1 MEDLLRPDEHLEEI
15 GGRLRL
21 IVSPA
26 HTFGTDALL
35 LAAFSLPKPG
45 AAVCD
50 LGTGCGVIPFY
61 WLSRGAGA
69 VWGAELQPDACE
81 QTRRS
86 IRLNGLED
94 RFTLAQCDLRA
105 PGDALPAGH
114 FDTVTMNP
122 PYVKTGHG
130 MPSRAAAD
138 AAARHETTAS
148 LPEICRSAAR
158 LLKPGG
164 RFCLCMRPER
174 LAETF
179 SALEAAKLTPKRLR
193 FVAHRSGKAPW
204 LFLLESRKGGRP
216 GLKTEPEF
224 RMVDDAGAPTPEA
237 RAVYSDYAKEKR
249 Q

>member
-1 MEDLLRPDEHLEEI
+1 MEADLLPNEHLEET

-21 IVSPA
+21 IVSPD

-45 AAVCD
+45 AAACD

-61 WLSRGAGA
+61 WLARGVEKA
-69 VWGAELQPDACE
+69 WGVELQPAACR

-94 RFTLAQCDLRA
+94 RFFLVESDLADLKNK
-105 PGDALPAGH
+105 LPFGA
-114 FDTVTMNP
+114 FDVVTMNP
-122 PYVKTGHG
+122 PYTKTGHG
-130 MPSRAAAD
+130 VQSRSPAEAT
-138 AAARHETTAS
+138 ARHETAAD
-148 LPEICRSAAR
+148 LPEICQTAAK

-179 SALEAAKLTPKRLR
+179 SAAGAATLTPKRLQ
-193 FVAHRSGKAPW
+193 FAAHRSGKAPW
-204 LFLLESRKGGRP
+204 LFLLECRKGGRP
-216 GLKTEPEF
+216 GLVTEPEF
-224 RMVDDAGAPTPEA
+224 RLLDDAGQPTPEA
-237 RAVYSDYAKEKR
+237 RRVYQDYGER
-249 Q
+249 